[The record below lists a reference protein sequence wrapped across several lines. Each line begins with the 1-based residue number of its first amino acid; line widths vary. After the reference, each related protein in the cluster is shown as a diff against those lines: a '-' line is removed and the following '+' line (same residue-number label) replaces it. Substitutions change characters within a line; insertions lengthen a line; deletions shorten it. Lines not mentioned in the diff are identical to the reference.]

1 MYANGKYH
9 QDSILEQMTLDA
21 WQTATRPKVHG
32 SLNLHKQ
39 FSSPDV
45 DFFIML
51 SSLSGVTGF
60 VSQSNYAAGNTFQD
74 ALARHRMCSGLHA
87 ASVDI
92 GIVNS
97 VGYLIEHREQMER
110 LRKQQYHVLSEA
122 DVLGVIEEAIVSKP
136 ERQMLL
142 GLNGANLDNPTEARF
157 WSLPWRAKTTDAG
170 SSASAGKASSNNA
183 GDLAGVLS
191 STESFSDAV
200 DAVRNSIVA
209 KLMDIFMIDEAEIDP
224 KRSVSDLGVD
234 SLVAVELRNLLA
246 LRAGAKVSIFD
257 IMSSASLNAL
267 AENITTK
274 SSFVDASLIAA
285 KDN

>member
-1 MYANGKYH
+1 
-9 QDSILEQMTLDA
+9 MTLDA
-21 WQTATRPKVHG
+21 WLTATRPKVHG

-51 SSLSGVTGF
+51 SSLFGVTGS

-74 ALARHRMCSGLHA
+74 ALARHRVCSGLHA
-87 ASVDI
+87 ASIDI

-97 VGYLIEHREQMER
+97 VGYLVDHKEQMER
-110 LRKQQYHVLSEA
+110 LRKQQYHVLSET
-122 DVLGVIEEAIVSKP
+122 DVLNVIEEAIVSNP

-157 WSLPWRAKTTDAG
+157 WSLPWRAKASDAG
-170 SSASAGKASSNNA
+170 NSGNAGKASSNSA
-183 GDLAGVLS
+183 GELAGVLS
-191 STESFSDAV
+191 SAQSFSDAV
-200 DAVRNSIVA
+200 DAVRKSIVA

-257 IMSSASLNAL
+257 IISSTSLNAL

-274 SSFVDASLIAA
+274 SSFVDANIIAA
-285 KDN
+285 RDN

>member
-1 MYANGKYH
+1 
-9 QDSILEQMTLDA
+9 MTLDA
-21 WQTATRPKVHG
+21 WLTATRPKVHG
-32 SLNLHKQ
+32 SLNLNNQ

-45 DFFIML
+45 DFFIKL

-60 VSQSNYAAGNTFQD
+60 VSQSNYAAGNIFQD
-74 ALARHRMCSGLHA
+74 ALARHRVCSGLQA
-87 ASVDI
+87 ASIDI
-92 GIVNS
+92 GIVDS
-97 VGYLIEHREQMER
+97 VGYLIEHKEQMERLRKER
-110 LRKQQYHVLSEA
+110 LRKQQYHVLSETE
-122 DVLGVIEEAIVSKP
+122 VLNVIEEAIVSKP

-157 WSLPWRAKTTDAG
+157 WSLPWRAKTSDT
-170 SSASAGKASSNNA
+170 SSSTCAGKASSNNA

-191 STESFSDAV
+191 SAETFSDAV
-200 DAVRNSIVA
+200 DAVRKSIVA
-209 KLMDIFMIDEAEIDP
+209 KLMDIFMVDEAEIDP
-224 KRSVSDLGVD
+224 RRSVSDLGVD

-246 LRAGAKVSIFD
+246 LRAGAKASIFD

>member
-1 MYANGKYH
+1 
-9 QDSILEQMTLDA
+9 MTLDA
-21 WQTATRPKVHG
+21 WLAATRPKVHG

-39 FSSPDV
+39 FNSPDV
-45 DFFIML
+45 DFFLML

-60 VSQSNYAAGNTFQD
+60 VSQSNYAAGNTFRD
-74 ALARHRMCSGLHA
+74 ALARHRVCSGLHG
-87 ASVDI
+87 ASIDI

-97 VGYLIEHREQMER
+97 VGYLIEHKEQMER
-110 LRKQQYHVLSEA
+110 LRKQQYHVLSET
-122 DVLGVIEEAIVSKP
+122 DVLGVLEEAIVSKP

-157 WSLPWRAKTTDAG
+157 WSLPWRAKTSDAG
-170 SSASAGKASSNNA
+170 ASANAGKASSNNA

-191 STESFSDAV
+191 SAETFSDAV
-200 DAVRNSIVA
+200 DAVRESIVA
-209 KLMDIFMIDEAEIDP
+209 KLMDIFMIDEPEIDP

-267 AENITTK
+267 AENITMK
-274 SSFVDASLIAA
+274 SSCVDAGLVPA
-285 KDN
+285 KEN